1 MPDRSARTLRMF
13 GRLKPVQHGALPFG
27 LVIPARPHLRADV
40 RVGDYVRNIEF
51 MLDTGADAT
60 TLQPR
65 DAIELMGAD
74 LFRID
79 FERDPGLVG
88 VAGVTAGAS
97 ASVVRPA
104 VFSIRTDQGGHYTV
118 DAHVVIAHPVPFEQS
133 DTGNWRKISTLGRD
147 VISHFGFRLDYRLDP
162 PVWLEAHTG

>member
-1 MPDRSARTLRMF
+1 MSNSSAHTIRMF
-13 GRLKPVQHGALPFG
+13 GRLKPIQHGPLPFG
-27 LVIPARPHLRADV
+27 LVIPARPYLRAGV
-40 RVGDYVRNIEF
+40 RVGDYVRNLEF

-65 DAIELMGAD
+65 DAIELMGDD
-74 LFRID
+74 LFLID

-88 VAGVTAGAS
+88 VAGVTAGSS

-104 VFSIRTDQGGHYTV
+104 VYSIRTDQGDHYTV
-118 DAHVVIAHPVPFEQS
+118 NAYVMIAQPVPFEQS

-147 VISHFGFRLDYRLDP
+147 VMSHFGLHIDYRLEP
-162 PVWLEAHTG
+162 PAWLET